1 MKLLLAHNAS
11 LQTNNVQTEALHTA
25 ALEGPSSIILH
36 LSTHPNFN
44 ADVQDRTRLTP
55 LHLAL
60 IAERGPDVIKA
71 LLDVGADVQGGCD
84 DASLYSCTP
93 LYYAFVLGELEA
105 AVLLL
110 QAGAKPFN
118 RNDKD
123 RKKVAPFRQQLRR
136 LQRHFGESL
145 LANTLRKE
153 NTTGSSGRHGILQR
167 KVMRA
172 LLDFGCDINGELIL
186 SNEGRTLLT
195 LAVRHSSSANVR
207 FLLERGA
214 EVNAKHGG
222 SSALYYALSER
233 AAGSLTEK
241 VNKVT
246 TLLEHGADLLDDNV
260 IWVLIILRNSK
271 AVVDAVADSLGPENL
286 TDSHK
291 IPRVLGICCIFQE
304 RRIYESIKTYAGVQA
319 RATDEDI
326 RHALERAAHSKRNC
340 VPASLDEMLPIL
352 DEMRP
357 GLTVDFLLDQW
368 RGMMSHYLV
377 EWLEQIKGPD
387 SSEGGSSRSDDGQA

>member
-1 MKLLLAHNAS
+1 M
-11 LQTNNVQTEALHTA
+11 
-25 ALEGPSSIILH
+25 
-36 LSTHPNFN
+36 
-44 ADVQDRTRLTP
+44 TP
-55 LHLAL
+55 LHLAI
-60 IAERGPDVIKA
+60 IASRSPDVIKA
-71 LLDVGADVQGGCD
+71 LIDVGADVQGGCD
-84 DASLYSCTP
+84 DASLDSCTP
-93 LYYAFVLGELEA
+93 LYCAFDLGELEA
-105 AVLLL
+105 AVMLL
-110 QAGAKPFN
+110 QAGAKPFS

-123 RKKVAPFRQQLRR
+123 RKKVTPFRQQLRR
-136 LQRHFGESL
+136 RQRHFGESL
-145 LANTLRKE
+145 LATTLRKE

-186 SNEGRTLLT
+186 PNGGRTLLT

-377 EWLEQIKGPD
+377 EWLEEIKGPD

>member
-1 MKLLLAHNAS
+1 M
-11 LQTNNVQTEALHTA
+11 EALHTA
-25 ALEGPSSIILH
+25 AVEGPSSIILH
-36 LSTHPNFN
+36 LSTHPDFN
-44 ADVQDRTRLTP
+44 ADVKDRTRMTP
-55 LHLAL
+55 LHLA
-60 IAERGPDVIKA
+60 IVASRSPDVIKA

-84 DASLYSCTP
+84 DASLYP
-93 LYYAFVLGELEA
+93 LAPLLCAISLGELEA
-105 AVLLL
+105 AVMLL
-110 QAGAKPFN
+110 QAGAKPFSQ
-118 RNDKD
+118 NDKD

-136 LQRHFGESL
+136 RQRQTGESL
-145 LANTLRKE
+145 LAITLREE

-167 KVMRA
+167 KVIRA
-172 LLDFGCDINGELIL
+172 LLDFGCDINGELVHPV
-186 SNEGRTLLT
+186 EGRTLLN

-207 FLLERGA
+207 LLLERGA

-222 SSALYYALSER
+222 SSALYYALCER
-233 AAGSLTEK
+233 ASGSLTEK

-246 TLLEHGADLLDDNV
+246 ALLEHGADLLDDNV
-260 IWVLIILRNSK
+260 IWVLIILRNAK

-304 RRIYESIKTYAGVQA
+304 RRIYESIKRYAGVPA

-326 RHALERAAHSKRNC
+326 RHALERAAHSRRSC

-357 GLTVDFLLDQW
+357 GLTVDFMLEQW

-377 EWLEQIKGPD
+377 EWLEEIKEPD
-387 SSEGGSSRSDDGQA
+387 SSEGESSRLDDGQA